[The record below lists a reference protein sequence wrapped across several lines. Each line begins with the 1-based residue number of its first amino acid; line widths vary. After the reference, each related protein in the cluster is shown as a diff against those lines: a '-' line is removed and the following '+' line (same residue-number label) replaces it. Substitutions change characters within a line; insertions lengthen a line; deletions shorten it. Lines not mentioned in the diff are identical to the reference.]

1 MNYKLNDIVQL
12 KKNHPCRKSPY
23 WQITR
28 VGVDIK
34 VKCLGCGAVIMFERP
49 DFEKKLKKIIESAQL
64 VIEL

>member
-1 MNYKLNDIVQL
+1 MNYRLNDIVQL

-49 DFEKKLKKIIESAQL
+49 DFEKKLKKIIESAPTSD
-64 VIEL
+64 